1 MEIMNEIIETIDQI
15 KELIRSEIKTKD
27 GVKLLSSNEVAKKLS
42 ISRTYLEKKMMY
54 KKDFPKPV
62 QLVRG
67 GHKRWIES
75 EIDDYILSLKE
86 SY

>member
-27 GVKLLSSNEVAKKLS
+27 GVKLLSSNEVAQKLS

>member
-1 MEIMNEIIETIDQI
+1 MNEIIETIDQI